1 MGACMHAHTL
11 KHTFTYTHINIGKH
25 LCVRAFMHTQ
35 THTHVLVHICIQ
47 THVDMQN
54 YNVPKMNKEPLKAF
68 EQNII
73 TIGILKQDFK
83 NMNGSQK

>member
-1 MGACMHAHTL
+1 MCACIHAHT
-11 KHTFTYTHINIGKH
+11 N
-25 LCVRAFMHTQ
+25 